1 MSQPDLQIY
10 HNANNNKTYIGN
22 KTSTDLLIENAG
34 TNTDIVDDTGHYR
47 ARFIKDGEVQLY
59 CDNVRRLRVT
69 TGGVSIQFTDAGGSE
84 HFGNWY
90 WKSESGT
97 VRGNFNAG
105 SQKFQIYDNSQF
117 TVGNDHDAVF
127 HHDGSNTYLLNNTGN
142 LFIRNDGSSTSEEI
156 LIQPKGG
163 EHSIRAIAN
172 QGVQLY
178 YNNVVKAK
186 PILEVGKYMVML

>member
-1 MSQPDLQIY
+1 MEYQYKL
-10 HNANNNKTYIGN
+10 N
-22 KTSTDLLIENAG
+22 
-34 TNTDIVDDTGHYR
+34 
-47 ARFIKDGEVQLY
+47 
-59 CDNVRRLRVT
+59 
-69 TGGVSIQFTDAGGSE
+69 DAGGSE

-97 VRGNFNAG
+97 VRGNFSG

-117 TVGNDHDAVF
+117 CWKCAMMQF
-127 HHDGSNTYLLNNTGN
+127 FYDGSNTYLLNNTGN
-142 LFIRNDGSSTSEEI
+142 LFIRNDGSSTSVEEI

-178 YNNVVKAK
+178 YNNVKKFNTNFGSWQDSDVVSE
-186 PILEVGKYMVML
+186 PNVGNSDAGFRGYPEGSAVYLV